1 MAAEQYIIVLQ
12 NHEWKIS
19 FKDKLYG
26 PYDTERDAIE
36 AAIDAAYSMGEIGID
51 AQVIVQDADLTRRVE
66 WDYGQ
71 NFNTFGR

>member
-1 MAAEQYIIVLQ
+1 MAEQYIIVRQ

-26 PYDTERDAIE
+26 PYDSERDAIE
-36 AAIDAAYSMGEIGID
+36 AALDAAYSMGEIGIE
-51 AQVIVQDADLTRRVE
+51 AQVIVQDANLQSRVE

-71 NFNTFGR
+71 DFSIVGR